1 MRRSRS
7 VSEAGWR
14 RVFEE
19 GRQSSTACRGKL
31 PKAQLIQ
38 VRAKTQTRS
47 MCQVHSVSASRNASK
62 EEVGAP
68 EEMGGQGAAGE
79 RDRRKECRN
88 CVGGQPRRRHRAD
101 VLRGRFL
108 ADL

>member
-68 EEMGGQGAAGE
+68 EEMGGKMWQASEIAARSAGTAWG
-79 RDRRKECRN
+79 
-88 CVGGQPRRRHRAD
+88 VQTRRRHRAD